1 MGLRDTVEFAHLAL
15 RLVPEVLDAVDVVL
29 LVCKEFGVIDPEVM
43 KTGNNPH
50 DLAAKHGLV
59 LSLQFMGDDL
69 TQTMKIESR
78 RLPVHTTQTRRCS
91 RQRPSNKMFNQTT
104 LFITA
109 QTVLAHGSHDNPNSW
124 LSGTAP
130 YFFSTSLSV
139 RRRCSSIT

>member
-1 MGLRDTVEFAHLAL
+1 MGLRDSVEFAHLAL
-15 RLVPEVLDAVDVVL
+15 RLVPEVLDAVDMVL
-29 LVCKEFGVIDPEVM
+29 LVCKEFGVIDPEV
-43 KTGNNPH
+43 
-50 DLAAKHGLV
+50 
-59 LSLQFMGDDL
+59 
-69 TQTMKIESR
+69 MKIESR

-91 RQRPSNKMFNQTT
+91 LRRPSNKMLNQTT

-109 QTVLAHGSHDNPNSW
+109 QTALAHGSHDNPNSW